1 MKKLGV
7 ITVGLSV
14 IGIFSFGLNHFSET
28 QQATHADHFIT
39 KPDLAYSVSDTP
51 VYSYVDGNTEVSASE

>member
-14 IGIFSFGLNHFSET
+14 IGILSLGLNHFAET
-28 QQATHADHFIT
+28 QQATHADHFIS
-39 KPDLAYSVSDTP
+39 KPDLAYSVSDTST
-51 VYSYVDGNTEVSASE
+51 YSYTDGNTGISASE